1 MVFHASYKK
10 GCKRKTVFLFA
21 TFFHYC
27 QIPALLFNYIK
38 QPSFTISVNIGFTPL
53 TKHSTAITIK
63 MSPIRRIITLLPVS
77 PNKLTKRVEALQYQE
92 CKKINKG
99 NSAYK
104 HPFHLKGMC
113 ILHQYDCIGNSART
127 T

>member
-1 MVFHASYKK
+1 MVFHASNKK
-10 GCKRKTVFLFA
+10 GCKRKTFFLFA

-27 QIPALLFNYIK
+27 QIPVLLFNYIK

-77 PNKLTKRVEALQYQE
+77 PNKLTKRVEAFNI
-92 CKKINKG
+92 KNVR
-99 NSAYK
+99 N
-104 HPFHLKGMC
+104 
-113 ILHQYDCIGNSART
+113 
-127 T
+127 

>member
-53 TKHSTAITIK
+53 TKHSTAITINESHK
-63 MSPIRRIITLLPVS
+63 AHHHIITGFP
-77 PNKLTKRVEALQYQE
+77 
-92 CKKINKG
+92 
-99 NSAYK
+99 
-104 HPFHLKGMC
+104 
-113 ILHQYDCIGNSART
+113 
-127 T
+127 

>member
-10 GCKRKTVFLFA
+10 GCKRKTFFLFA

-27 QIPALLFNYIK
+27 QIPVLLFNYIK

-77 PNKLTKRVEALQYQE
+77 PNKIDQTGGSFNIKNVR
-92 CKKINKG
+92 K
-99 NSAYK
+99 
-104 HPFHLKGMC
+104 
-113 ILHQYDCIGNSART
+113 
-127 T
+127 